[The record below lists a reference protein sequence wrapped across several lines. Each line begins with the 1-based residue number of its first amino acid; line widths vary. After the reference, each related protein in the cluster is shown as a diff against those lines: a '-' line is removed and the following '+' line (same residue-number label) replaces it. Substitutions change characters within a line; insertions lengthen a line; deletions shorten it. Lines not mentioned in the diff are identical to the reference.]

1 MMLFGTDVLIWAFRG
16 NPAAQKVIDGADSR
30 AVSAVTFMELLQG
43 ARNKQEQR
51 AIAVFL
57 SELGFETIPISE
69 NISRRAVVLMETYAL
84 KSGMGLADAL
94 IFATACEKGYVLCSG
109 NMKHF
114 REIPALSA
122 RVFKP

>member
-1 MMLFGTDVLIWAFRG
+1 MTLFDTDVLIWAFRG
-16 NPAAQKVIDGADSR
+16 NSAAQKVIDGTDNR

-51 AIAVFL
+51 AITVFL

-114 REIPALSA
+114 REIPTLSA